1 MGEKT
6 VYFFR
11 HGETDW
17 NVAGKFQGHIDR
29 PLNANGIAQANALA
43 EVCESLGLGL
53 VVSSD
58 LQRASVTSQI
68 VADRA
73 GVACQISPAFREVHM
88 GEAEGSTYEENL
100 EAFGEEIM
108 RMWFYIDPT
117 DEPSLQRTFPGG
129 ESRRAMYGRFRQRL
143 DEILDDPDAP
153 DVVGLGAHGG
163 ALRIFLTI
171 TFPEHADALRHLPNT
186 ALLQGDSRRR
196 WELALRRSGARGV
209 SASTS

>member
-171 TFPEHADALRHLPNT
+171 TFPEHADALRHIPNT
-186 ALLQGDSRRR
+186 ALYK
-196 WELALRRSGARGV
+196 ATRGEDGSWRFGGLV
-209 SASTS
+209 HEG